1 MYSRNLFDICISGYI
16 FIVLLQFSRR
26 TYHVR
31 TAKTSLYNKNLSAKS
46 IYHKIPRVHLAIYI
60 FYAMMQACIY
70 DSSLGTF
77 SLWDKCRGTK
87 RL

>member
-1 MYSRNLFDICISGYI
+1 MYSRNLIDTCISGYI

-46 IYHKIPRVHLAIYI
+46 IYHKIPRVHYVRTEE
-60 FYAMMQACIY
+60 Y
-70 DSSLGTF
+70 DELDFVYRCSDFTVSF
-77 SLWDKCRGTK
+77 TK
-87 RL
+87 

>member
-1 MYSRNLFDICISGYI
+1 MYSRNLIDTCISGYI

-46 IYHKIPRVHLAIYI
+46 IYHKIPRVHY
-60 FYAMMQACIY
+60 
-70 DSSLGTF
+70 
-77 SLWDKCRGTK
+77 
-87 RL
+87 